1 MGTRNKNNKPKTQ
14 FLCKMTTHGYT
25 SRYFQKIH
33 IFLLTSRFQG
43 VIILLAL
50 WYCECQISVLKEV
63 IIIMKKKQFKTE
75 SQKLLDMMINSIYTH
90 KEIFLREL
98 ISNAS
103 DAIDKLYFRSL
114 TDTSVSINRG
124 DYAIW
129 LSADKDARTL
139 TISDN
144 GCGMSAEE
152 LEKNL
157 GTIAKSG
164 SFDFKRDN
172 DQGENVDIIGQFGVG
187 FYSAFMVAD
196 KIAVRSK
203 QYGAESASVWESTGV
218 DGYTVTE
225 CDKDSFGTEITLH
238 IKEDGEDE
246 KYSEFLEEY
255 RLRGLI
261 KKYSDYIR
269 YPIKMSVT
277 RNEKKEGAEDEYEE
291 VTKTEVLNSMVPLW
305 KKPQSEVSD
314 EEYRH
319 FYSDKFYDF
328 EAPAKV
334 ITQKSEGTATYT
346 ALMFIP
352 AHAPYN
358 YYTKDYEKGLEL
370 YSSGVMIM
378 EKCAD
383 LLPDYFSF
391 VQGLVDSS
399 DLSLNIS
406 REMLQHDRQLKVM
419 AKAIEKKIKSELE
432 KMMSAD
438 RSKYEKFFD
447 AFGIQLKFG
456 LYSDFGSHKDVLK
469 DLVLF
474 RSSKEKKYVSL
485 KEYVSSMS
493 EEQKAIYYAPGE
505 SIERIEIL
513 PQVEA
518 VKEKGYEVLY
528 LTDDVDEFALK
539 VLANYEG
546 KEFKNVTA
554 EALDI
559 STAEE
564 KEAIKKENEASEELL
579 NYMKDSIGKVSAVRF
594 TNTLKKHPVCL
605 SSEGELSVEMEKVLK
620 RMPGA
625 EDDAPKANVVLE
637 INSTHPVAE
646 KIRALYESD
655 KEKVA
660 KYAKILYSEA
670 CLIGGVAI
678 EDPLELTELISE
690 LMI

>member
-1 MGTRNKNNKPKTQ
+1 MSAKTNIY
-14 FLCKMTTHGYT
+14 K
-25 SRYFQKIH
+25 RY
-33 IFLLTSRFQG
+33 
-43 VIILLAL
+43 
-50 WYCECQISVLKEV
+50 
-63 IIIMKKKQFKTE
+63 IIIMKKKQFKAE

-114 TDTSVSINRG
+114 TNTSISVGRE

-129 LSADKDARTL
+129 LTADKNTRTL

-144 GCGMSAEE
+144 GCGMSKEE
-152 LEKNL
+152 LENNL

-172 DQGENVDIIGQFGVG
+172 EQIENVDIIGQFGVG

-196 KIAVRSK
+196 KISVKTK
-203 QYGAESASVWESTGV
+203 QYGEDTASIWESEGAS
-218 DGYTVTE
+218 GYTVGE
-225 CDKDSFGTEITLH
+225 CEKDSFGTEIILH
-238 IKEDGEDE
+238 IKDDTDDE

-255 RLRGLI
+255 RIRGLV

-269 YPIKMSVT
+269 YPIKMTVT
-277 RNEKKEGAEDEYEE
+277 RKEKKEETENEYED
-291 VTKTEVLNSMVPLW
+291 VSKVEVLNSMVPLW
-305 KKPQSEVSD
+305 KKSQSEVTD
-314 EEYRH
+314 EEYKN
-319 FYSDKFYDF
+319 FYSEKFYDF

-334 ITQKSEGTATYT
+334 ITQKSEGTATFT

-352 AHAPYN
+352 SHAPYN

-378 EKCAD
+378 ERCAD

-391 VQGLVDSS
+391 VKGLVDSS

-432 KMMSAD
+432 KMMSTD
-438 RSKYEKFFD
+438 RAKYEKFFD

-456 LYSDFGSHKDVLK
+456 IYSDYGMHKDILQ
-469 DLVLF
+469 DLILF

-485 KEYVSSMS
+485 KEYTSSMS
-493 EEQKAIYYAPGE
+493 EEQKSIYYACGE
-505 SIERIEIL
+505 SVERIEML

-539 VLANYEG
+539 VLGKYND

-559 STAEE
+559 SSDEE
-564 KEAIKKENEASEELL
+564 KEAIKKENDSSEEMLKYL
-579 NYMKDSIGKVSAVRF
+579 SESIGKVSAVRF

-605 SSEGELSVEMEKVLK
+605 STEGDLSVEMEKVLK
-620 RMPGA
+620 KMPGA

-637 INSTHPVAE
+637 INTAHPVAE
-646 KIRALYESD
+646 KLKALYKED
-655 KEKVA
+655 KEKLT

-678 EDPLELTELISE
+678 ENPVELTELISE
-690 LMI
+690 LMV

>member
-1 MGTRNKNNKPKTQ
+1 
-14 FLCKMTTHGYT
+14 
-25 SRYFQKIH
+25 
-33 IFLLTSRFQG
+33 
-43 VIILLAL
+43 
-50 WYCECQISVLKEV
+50 
-63 IIIMKKKQFKTE
+63 MKKKQFKTE

-114 TDTSVSINRG
+114 TDTEVSIGRS

-129 LSADKDARTL
+129 IKADKTDRTL

-144 GCGMSAEE
+144 GCGMSKEE
-152 LEKNL
+152 LENNL

-172 DQGENVDIIGQFGVG
+172 DQGESVDIIGQFGVG

-196 KIAVRSK
+196 KITVQTK
-203 QYGAESASVWESTGV
+203 QYGADTASVWESSGV
-218 DGYTVTE
+218 DGYTVGE
-225 CDKDSFGTEITLH
+225 CDKDSFGTKIVLH
-238 IKEDGEDE
+238 IKDDTDDE

-255 RLRGLI
+255 KIRSLV

-277 RNEKKEGAEDEYEE
+277 RKEKKEGAENEYED
-291 VTKTEVLNSMVPLW
+291 VTKVEVLNSMVPLW
-305 KKPQSEVSD
+305 KKAQSEVSD
-314 EEYRH
+314 EEYKN
-319 FYSDKFYDF
+319 FYSEKFYDF
-328 EAPAKV
+328 EAPARV

-352 AHAPYN
+352 SHAPYN

-378 EKCAD
+378 ERCAD
-383 LLPDYFSF
+383 LLPDYFGF
-391 VQGLVDSS
+391 VKGLVDSS
-399 DLSLNIS
+399 DLSLNVS
-406 REMLQHDRQLKVM
+406 REMLQHDRQLKVI

-432 KMMSAD
+432 KMMSTD
-438 RSKYEKFFD
+438 REKYEKFFD
-447 AFGIQLKFG
+447 AFGVQLKFG
-456 LYSDFGSHKDVLK
+456 LYSDFGMHKDVLQ
-469 DLVLF
+469 DLILF

-485 KEYVSSMS
+485 KEYTSSLS
-493 EEQKAIYYAPGE
+493 DEQKYIYYASGE
-505 SIERIEIL
+505 TVERIEML

-518 VKEKGYEVLY
+518 VKEKGYEILY

-539 VLANYEG
+539 VLGKYAD

-554 EALDI
+554 ETLDI
-559 STAEE
+559 SSDEE
-564 KEAIKKENEASEELL
+564 KESLKEKNESSEELL
-579 NYMKDSIGKVSAVRF
+579 GFMKESIGNVSAVRF
-594 TNTLKKHPVCL
+594 TNTLKKHSVCL
-605 SSEGELSVEMEKVLK
+605 SSEGDLSVEMEKVLS

-625 EDDAPKANVVLE
+625 DEEAPKANVVLE
-637 INSTHPVAE
+637 INASHPVAE
-646 KIRALYESD
+646 KLGKLYETD
-655 KEKVA
+655 KETLK
-660 KYAKILYSEA
+660 KYAKILYSQA

-678 EDPLELTELISE
+678 ENPAEFTELISE

>member
-1 MGTRNKNNKPKTQ
+1 
-14 FLCKMTTHGYT
+14 
-25 SRYFQKIH
+25 
-33 IFLLTSRFQG
+33 
-43 VIILLAL
+43 
-50 WYCECQISVLKEV
+50 
-63 IIIMKKKQFKTE
+63 MKKKQFKTE

-114 TDTSVSINRG
+114 TDTSVSLGRD

-129 LSADKDARTL
+129 IAKDKDARTI

-144 GCGMSAEE
+144 GCGMDAEE

-164 SFDFKRDN
+164 SYDFKREN
-172 DQGENVDIIGQFGVG
+172 DQGDNVDIIGQFGVG
-187 FYSAFMVAD
+187 FYSAFMIAD
-196 KIAVRSK
+196 KITVRSK
-203 QYGAESASVWESTGV
+203 KYGSGEAFVWESEGAC
-218 DGYTVTE
+218 GYTIEE
-225 CDKDSFGTEITLH
+225 CDKESFGTEIILH
-238 IKEDGEDE
+238 VKEDGEDE
-246 KYSEFLEEY
+246 RYSEFLEEY
-255 RLRGLI
+255 KLRELI

-269 YPIKMSVT
+269 YPIKMEVT
-277 RNEKKEGAEDEYEE
+277 RREKKEGTENEYED
-291 VTKTEVLNSMVPLW
+291 VTKTETLNSMVPIW
-305 KKPQSEVSD
+305 KRSQSEVSD
-314 EEYRH
+314 EEYKS
-319 FYSDKFYDF
+319 FYADKFYDF
-328 EAPAKV
+328 EAPARV

-352 AHAPYN
+352 SHAPFN
-358 YYTKDYEKGLEL
+358 YYSKDYEKGLEL

-378 EKCAD
+378 ERCAD

-391 VQGLVDSS
+391 VKGLVDSS

-432 KMMSAD
+432 KMQSAD
-438 RSKYEKFFD
+438 RAKYEKFFD
-447 AFGIQLKFG
+447 AFGVQLKFG
-456 LYSDFGSHKDVLK
+456 LYTDFGMHKDILQ
-469 DLVLF
+469 DLVMF
-474 RSSKEKKYVSL
+474 KSSKEKKYVTL
-485 KEYVSSMS
+485 KEYTSSMS
-493 EEQKAIYYAPGE
+493 EDQKYIYYAAGE
-505 SIERIEIL
+505 SVERIEML
-513 PQVEA
+513 PQVDA

-528 LTDDVDEFALK
+528 LTDEVDEFALK
-539 VLANYEG
+539 VLAKYDD
-546 KEFKNVTA
+546 KEFKSVTA

-559 STAEE
+559 STDEE
-564 KEAIKKENEASEELL
+564 KEEIKKTNESAEEMLAF
-579 NYMKDSIGKVSAVRF
+579 MRESVGKVSLVRF

-625 EDDAPKANVVLE
+625 EEGAPSANVVLE
-637 INSTHPVAE
+637 INAQHPVAE
-646 KIRALYESD
+646 KLKALYESD
-655 KEKVA
+655 KDKLA

-678 EDPLELTELISE
+678 ENPVELTELISE
-690 LMI
+690 LMV